1 MTNATDTAVQASV
14 SALEYAEAA
23 WRADDQGDGLPDPSD
38 LSDPALLAVMHY
50 ASADLPRSVT
60 TAVDAGSDENRWACS
75 YLRDGRR
82 MLSLQAEV
90 AAAVALAVAGIV
102 SPA

>member
-60 TAVDAGSDENRWACS
+60 TAVDAEAARRGLIESVTDRWVPWLVSA
-75 YLRDGRR
+75 L
-82 MLSLQAEV
+82 LSI
-90 AAAVALAVAGIV
+90 AGIAILVTLLV
-102 SPA
+102 S